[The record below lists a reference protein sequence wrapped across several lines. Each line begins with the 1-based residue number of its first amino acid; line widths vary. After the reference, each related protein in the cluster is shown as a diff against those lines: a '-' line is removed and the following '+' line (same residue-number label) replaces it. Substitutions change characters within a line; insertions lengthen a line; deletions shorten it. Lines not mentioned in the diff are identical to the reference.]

1 MCQVRARRPV
11 PAPTCVVRFCRAG
24 FEARGKAQGRP
35 VPSGRPQARGI
46 DRTGELREPPLMPR
60 KAEPSRWD
68 AVAGCKDWPLRSG
81 GRRLSSRLGREEH
94 RRPRDRGGTHPGR
107 SSCVRN
113 AVTPSGSGL
122 RFGKPTVRKAQ
133 SPGGNRM
140 TEKRNAGGRKAA
152 GNRDVVVGPS
162 SRSSRITGRIRT
174 LVVRPERALTR
185 SGEPVRKKMTEAPE
199 PEDKLD
205 TTTTCRGERTRGR
218 DPCLAPDRLASG

>member
-68 AVAGCKDWPLRSG
+68 AVAGCKDWSLRSG

-94 RRPRDRGGTHPGR
+94 RRPRGRGGTHPGR

-133 SPGGNRM
+133 SPGRESDDREAKCRQPKGSGKPGR
-140 TEKRNAGGRKAA
+140 GGRPFQPTVSD
-152 GNRDVVVGPS
+152 NRPDTDPWWSGPK
-162 SRSSRITGRIRT
+162 GR
-174 LVVRPERALTR
+174 
-185 SGEPVRKKMTEAPE
+185 
-199 PEDKLD
+199 
-205 TTTTCRGERTRGR
+205 
-218 DPCLAPDRLASG
+218 